1 MTDLALEPDERRSL
15 AVLRQYGGA
24 AVLVAAI
31 LALALAA
38 AVSMALHG
46 SGFGFNSPAPRPL
59 PQGEIQR
66 LQAAADATSATELR
80 AVAPQDALAI
90 NASIPLSNA
99 SNPAARPFVWTSNEE
114 SRARSIDCL
123 TAAIYYEA
131 AREPADGQR
140 AVAQVV
146 LNRVRHPAYPDTV
159 CGVVFEGAQRYTGCQ
174 FSFTCDGSLRRAPMQ
189 GYWDRAHDIA
199 VAALNGYVYAPVGWA
214 THYHANYVVPYW
226 SSTLVK
232 TAVVGA
238 HIFYRWTGGWGRPP
252 AFVNRYAGAEPLI
265 HWRGGF
271 GQPTAAERLA
281 AAAAAGDR
289 DAIAA
294 AAAAEARRGSVDSF
308 ANAVLRRYDVPITSA
323 NANALIA
330 ARAAED
336 PQMSDSARWALTG
349 QSASPPQRPLGRWAT
364 TPEESSP
371 PNAQPAPAPAAGPAH
386 VAGAPAVPVNAPP
399 PAAPAATT
407 IRR

>member
-15 AVLRQYGGA
+15 AALRQYGGA
-24 AVLVAAI
+24 AALVAAI

-59 PQGEIQR
+59 PQREIQR

-131 AREPADGQR
+131 ARESADGQR

-174 FSFTCDGSLRRAPMQ
+174 FSFTCDGSLRRAPM
-189 GYWDRAHDIA
+189 
-199 VAALNGYVYAPVGWA
+199 
-214 THYHANYVVPYW
+214 
-226 SSTLVK
+226 
-232 TAVVGA
+232 
-238 HIFYRWTGGWGRPP
+238 
-252 AFVNRYAGAEPLI
+252 
-265 HWRGGF
+265 
-271 GQPTAAERLA
+271 
-281 AAAAAGDR
+281 
-289 DAIAA
+289 
-294 AAAAEARRGSVDSF
+294 
-308 ANAVLRRYDVPITSA
+308 
-323 NANALIA
+323 
-330 ARAAED
+330 
-336 PQMSDSARWALTG
+336 
-349 QSASPPQRPLGRWAT
+349 
-364 TPEESSP
+364 
-371 PNAQPAPAPAAGPAH
+371 
-386 VAGAPAVPVNAPP
+386 
-399 PAAPAATT
+399 
-407 IRR
+407 

>member
-1 MTDLALEPDERRSL
+1 MTDLALERDGNRPL
-15 AVLRQYGGA
+15 AALRQYGGA
-24 AVLVAAI
+24 AVLVAAM

-59 PQGEIQR
+59 PQREIQR

-80 AVAPQDALAI
+80 QVAPQDALAI
-90 NASIPLSNA
+90 NAAIPLSSA
-99 SNPAARPFVWTSNEE
+99 SNPAARPFVWANDGE

-131 AREPADGQR
+131 AREPTDGQR

-174 FSFTCDGSLRRAPMQ
+174 FSFTCDGSLRHVPMQ
-189 GYWDRAHDIA
+189 SYWDRAHEVA

-214 THYHANYVVPYW
+214 THYHADYVVPYW

-252 AFVNRYAGAEPLI
+252 AFADHYGGSEPLI

-271 GQPTAAERLA
+271 GQPSAAERLA

-294 AAAAEARRGSVDSF
+294 AAAAEAHGGSIDSF
-308 ANAVLRRYDVPITSA
+308 ANAVLRRYDVPITNA
-323 NANALIA
+323 NAHALIA

-336 PQMSDSARWALTG
+336 PQMSESSRWALTG
-349 QSASPPQRPLGRWAT
+349 QSASPPQRPLGRWQAT
-364 TPEESSP
+364 SDE
-371 PNAQPAPAPAAGPAH
+371 NAPATVAPPSPAAAATPPAQ
-386 VAGAPAVPVNAPP
+386 VNAPP
-399 PAAPAATT
+399 PAATATT
-407 IRR
+407 RH